1 MIPDFRY
8 TETQMQDHI
17 RQFMINLQIV
27 NEELNELRHIIK
39 KTKDDLIAKKD
50 HLSCP

>member
-27 NEELNELRHIIK
+27 NEELNELLSLIR
-39 KTKDDLIAKKD
+39 KTKEEISK
-50 HLSCP
+50 CQIR